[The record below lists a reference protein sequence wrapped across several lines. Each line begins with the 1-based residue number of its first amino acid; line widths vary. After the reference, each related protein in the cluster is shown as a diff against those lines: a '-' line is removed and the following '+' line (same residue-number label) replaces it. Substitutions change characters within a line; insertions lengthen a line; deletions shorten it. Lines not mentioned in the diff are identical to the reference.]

1 MAFAINKGM
10 EKLGGHFL
18 QFGYL
23 PCHVASGW
31 WMVEDEGFGV
41 WTGGDMEPIHCTEFS
56 LGMYFY
62 AWKSEAEGNN
72 NKRRNIVLLLLLAML
87 RTTFFKTLT

>member
-18 QFGYL
+18 RFGYL

-31 WMVEDEGFGV
+31 WMVEDEGFGGV
-41 WTGGDMEPIHCTEFS
+41 DWRRYGSQYIARNLVSECTFMPGSGRPTEITI
-56 LGMYFY
+56 
-62 AWKSEAEGNN
+62 KDE
-72 NKRRNIVLLLLLAML
+72 I
-87 RTTFFKTLT
+87 